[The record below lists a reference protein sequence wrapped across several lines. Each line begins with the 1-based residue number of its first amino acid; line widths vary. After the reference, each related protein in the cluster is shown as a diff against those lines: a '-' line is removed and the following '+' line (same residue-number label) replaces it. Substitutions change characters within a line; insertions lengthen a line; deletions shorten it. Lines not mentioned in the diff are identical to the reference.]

1 MFCSLFLQ
9 ENIVLEVTNQVPQE
23 SFTAEFSNSSSDVAV
38 QVKEMNN
45 GELVNDSG
53 ADQEFGEGEQG
64 PNQTNKQ
71 RESQTIVENTENEV
85 QKEIEGKE
93 EKPKCYI
100 CEENEAEVAFK
111 PCGHTVVCTGN

>member
-1 MFCSLFLQ
+1 M
-9 ENIVLEVTNQVPQE
+9 PQQ

-38 QVKEMNN
+38 PVMEMNN
-45 GELVNDSG
+45 GELVNDNS

-64 PNQTNKQ
+64 PNQTNRQ
-71 RESQTIVENTENEV
+71 RESQTIVENTENKV

-93 EKPKCYI
+93 ERPKCYI
-100 CEENEAEVAFK
+100 CEEDEAEVAFK

>member
-1 MFCSLFLQ
+1 M
-9 ENIVLEVTNQVPQE
+9 
-23 SFTAEFSNSSSDVAV
+23 AV

-53 ADQEFGEGEQG
+53 ADQEFGEGKQE
-64 PNQTNKQ
+64 PNQTNRQ

-85 QKEIEGKE
+85 QE

-111 PCGHTVVCTGN
+111 PCGHTVVCTGK

>member
-1 MFCSLFLQ
+1 M
-9 ENIVLEVTNQVPQE
+9 PQE

-53 ADQEFGEGEQG
+53 ADQEFGEREQE
-64 PNQTNKQ
+64 PNQTNRQ
-71 RESQTIVENTENEV
+71 RESQTIVENTESEV